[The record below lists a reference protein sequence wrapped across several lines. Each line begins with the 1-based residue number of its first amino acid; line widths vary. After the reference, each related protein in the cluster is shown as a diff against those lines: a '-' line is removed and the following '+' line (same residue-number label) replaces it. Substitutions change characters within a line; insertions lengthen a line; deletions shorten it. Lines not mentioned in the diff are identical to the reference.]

1 MEDISNLAKEIEGVI
16 NEREKIINYNNDSI
30 LETSIF
36 YENFFLFHIIKKLF
50 LKDEFENNKKMAKFI
65 SERMTFYDRY
75 EIIKAFAK
83 DNSIKI
89 VSNNDFEFF
98 IQMRNKIA
106 HQLSEINGYDII
118 NKELKVNFGGEVI
131 TWKEYLEKIERWT
144 EISYKIAEFAKDV
157 YHFINI
163 SELKKLI
170 ILKYCEFDKNSTIRK
185 CSLLLEEPDGKLH
198 VL

>member
-50 LKDEFENNKKMAKFI
+50 LKDEFE
-65 SERMTFYDRY
+65 
-75 EIIKAFAK
+75 K

-89 VSNNDFEFF
+89 VSNNNFEFF

-106 HQLSEINGYDII
+106 HQLSGINGYDII

>member
-30 LETSIF
+30 LETSNF

-50 LKDEFENNKKMAKFI
+50 LKDEFE
-65 SERMTFYDRY
+65 
-75 EIIKAFAK
+75 K

-106 HQLSEINGYDII
+106 HQLSEINGYDI
-118 NKELKVNFGGEVI
+118 V
-131 TWKEYLEKIERWT
+131 
-144 EISYKIAEFAKDV
+144 YKI
-157 YHFINI
+157 
-163 SELKKLI
+163 
-170 ILKYCEFDKNSTIRK
+170 
-185 CSLLLEEPDGKLH
+185 
-198 VL
+198 

>member
-30 LETSIF
+30 LEISIF

-50 LKDEFENNKKMAKFI
+50 LKDEFE
-65 SERMTFYDRY
+65 
-75 EIIKAFAK
+75 K

-106 HQLSEINGYDII
+106 HQLSEINGYDI
-118 NKELKVNFGGEVI
+118 V
-131 TWKEYLEKIERWT
+131 
-144 EISYKIAEFAKDV
+144 YKI
-157 YHFINI
+157 
-163 SELKKLI
+163 
-170 ILKYCEFDKNSTIRK
+170 
-185 CSLLLEEPDGKLH
+185 
-198 VL
+198 